1 MPLTLIQA
9 KQKPFQR
16 RKPALLPQATSSPET
31 FNRFVVAK
39 AQGLLERR
47 DELAIAN
54 ARWPADS
61 RLRTVLRAAVE
72 PPPEPSNTPALAA
85 IMTADMVRSLQP
97 ISAAAQLMDAG
108 LLLHFDR
115 YANIVIP
122 DFIGL
127 DDGPAP
133 FVAPGQAAPVGE
145 LAGQGTTLEPR
156 KLEFIVTV
164 TREMI
169 LGSNAEK
176 LIGDALRTKV
186 AFGLDKALFDAAP
199 GDAARPPGLRSYNA
213 RLAESTSLSNATA
226 AMMDVGRLV
235 GAAEH
240 IAAAAPFYFIA
251 RSRRI
256 SAMRL
261 MMNRVPPNFVLLPSA
276 ASQALPESVLLCVT
290 PLAFASAVGLP
301 EVELVE
307 SATVEMSDTPGSP
320 DLAQAQRVR
329 SMFQS
334 DTLGLKVRI
343 PASWALRHPAGA
355 NWITCLWPS
364 DVGGGEGGLPEAPY
378 DDFTYGRHQGAWEQ
392 ICDEAP
398 TTPPAQGWVRGS
410 SGGSTTGW
418 HLLAD
423 LTRHLAP
430 LLSPELQ
437 GAPTT
442 TQPPPEDSSD
452 RISTTK
458 FVKDNAG
465 SGGGIPEAPPDGQ
478 HYARESFTWRPLE
491 PIFLMKIGGQMSG
504 PLIAAP
510 GSSPTNCGIAVGDN
524 ATGFYRAGNNLILSL
539 SGELILQWLAVPR
552 EAMFNSPINM
562 AGIHKIANLAD
573 ATVAGDAM
581 NQRASDTRY
590 LRLAVGGTV
599 LGPLKCVQRPILGED
614 VTNKTYVDGLRAPSL
629 LVEPDALSLGQTAGA
644 WLPYWSGNYAI
655 PRGGNSRILVSV
667 AVGVIGAN
675 ASLWALAARLNG
687 DARGGQFMY
696 FDGAGAQFEFYLDVS
711 GTDPALAVE
720 LSILGSPNA
729 PPTTAADH
737 RSQILIADLGPRPSA
752 QDEPSEQAA

>member
-1 MPLTLIQA
+1 MALTLIQP

-72 PPPEPSNTPALAA
+72 PPPDPPALAA

-108 LLLHFDR
+108 LLLHFDHF
-115 YANIVIP
+115 ANIVIP

-145 LAGQGTTLEPR
+145 LVGQGTTLEPR

-186 AFGLDKALFDAAP
+186 AFGLDKALFDASP

-213 RLAESTSLSNATA
+213 RLAESTSLNNATA

-276 ASQALPESVLLCVT
+276 AGQALPESVLLCVT

-329 SMFQS
+329 SLFQS

-378 DDFTYGRHQGAWEQ
+378 DEFTYGRHQGAWEQ

-452 RISTTK
+452 RIATTK
-458 FVKDNAG
+458 FAKDIAG

-491 PIFLMKIGGQMSG
+491 PIFLAKIGGQMNG
-504 PLIAAP
+504 PLITQP
-510 GSSPTNCGIAVGDN
+510 GTNNTNLGLSLGENSTGFWRSGQYMIAV
-524 ATGFYRAGNNLILSL
+524 T
-539 SGELILQWLAVPR
+539 SGQTVWQASSIEIMLAVR
-552 EAMFNSPINM
+552 LNAATMQITNV
-562 AGIHKIANLAD
+562 GD
-573 ATVAGDAM
+573 AVAAGDAM
-581 NQRASDTRY
+581 NQRASDIRY

-599 LGPLKCVQRPILGED
+599 LGPLKCVQRPILDED
-614 VTNKTYVDGLRAPSL
+614 VTNKIYVDGLRAPSL
-629 LVEPDALSLGQTAGA
+629 KVEPAALPLGVTAGT
-644 WLPYWSGNYAI
+644 WLPYWTGNYPI
-655 PRGGNSRILVSV
+655 PRGGNSRVLVSV
-667 AVGVIGAN
+667 AVAVNGST
-675 ASLWALAARLNG
+675 ASLWALGARCNG
-687 DARGGQFMY
+687 EVRGGQFIY
-696 FDGAGAQFEFYLDVS
+696 FSGGAAQFEFYVDVT
-711 GTDPALAVE
+711 GNNPALEVE
-720 LSILGSPNA
+720 LSISNGTVNNTD
-729 PPTTAADH
+729 PPITAGDN

-752 QDEPSEQAA
+752 QEEPSEQAA